1 MRNATYPLLALTLLA
16 ATTAGAQGEVTAA
29 GAGSSPRLVAVH
41 FQALPPDEFEG
52 RVTTHVTLPPP
63 RLGVWDSVTAAADT
77 GCLTP
82 LSISRDTE
90 EGHLLLELAVRGE
103 SAALAPGESCAGTVV
118 LRFSRGDALE
128 AVAVGAAFY
137 RPEDPVIVD
146 TALRSQY
153 SVDRISRGE
162 ASQVELPPPATYLE
176 LLVANDGDATVRIE
190 RFPWLDEL
198 RPLRL
203 QAYRLPGDAMP
214 SSLMGLEPLAEEIG
228 VELGPGETFRVA
240 VVIDPAAEIAQDAG
254 AAAVQ
259 PALIVEEGGARRT
272 LRWASTRSRS
282 IWVWRTWTRRR
293 STT

>member
-1 MRNATYPLLALTLLA
+1 HLPLLGDGQVERDARPGLASEDLQGRDEAGQHRHDGPLRGLQRRHGGGHEEARHRSLGAALDALHAGYDEGQLMLSATPVDGSRGSRAVHRPTRGRVTMRNATYPLLALTLLA

-153 SVDRISRGE
+153 SVDRLSRRE
-162 ASQVELPPPATYLE
+162 ASQVAPPPPAK
-176 LLVANDGDATVRIE
+176 
-190 RFPWLDEL
+190 
-198 RPLRL
+198 
-203 QAYRLPGDAMP
+203 
-214 SSLMGLEPLAEEIG
+214 
-228 VELGPGETFRVA
+228 
-240 VVIDPAAEIAQDAG
+240 
-254 AAAVQ
+254 
-259 PALIVEEGGARRT
+259 
-272 LRWASTRSRS
+272 
-282 IWVWRTWTRRR
+282 
-293 STT
+293 